1 MIARATAARRASQSE
16 ARPFAR
22 ARASRNEFIAASAR
36 GLLDHGLQVVE
47 QFAPVITLLV
57 DLLDPVVRHDLHQ
70 RLPFLELGGC
80 GCLDG
85 VTLFLGVVA
94 AVLIPVLPGLA
105 EQCRAGF
112 AARLQQCRLV
122 FRCQIIEGLGV
133 RDDDEGGRAEPARHL
148 EMSLQ
153 QLIQPE
159 ARHRFPRKYR
169 AVHRAALR
177 CFVGFRRRQRHGVEA
192 KGFRHRQA
200 GTGGADLQRLE
211 LIERLD
217 RFGGVDPVG
226 PAHKGDEQL
235 RVGEF
240 LRGETVL
247 LVPLPHRRA
256 AHGGLRAEERQLGA
270 LKYVKTSHG
279 IARDRPNQ
287 VAPAGADKVVLAFHR
302 GERGLVDLDGQIAAR
317 RFLDRLD
324 PGRQCLNHLV
334 ARATPISHAQDLFF
348 RFGRRLPEDGRG
360 GRQPQRDHDLPHR
373 LLLPRFSSCCGNS
386 PVDRGAASSPVW
398 KPRDV
403 EPKLARTEV
412 CRGRVMA
419 KLIEGRE
426 SGFKTNPDYKI
437 TFEPSPRRVRV
448 QLNGEW
454 IADSTK
460 AHLLFETRHL
470 PVYYFPRSDVRLDLL
485 TPTEHHSFCPYKG
498 TASYWTIRVGD
509 RMSENAVWGYP
520 ESYDEVAA
528 IQDFVALYWDRVDHW
543 YEEDEEIFVHPRD
556 PYKRVDAVAS
566 SRGVQVVLGGEI
578 VADTRRA
585 HFVFETRLPTRYYI
599 PQEDVRMELLVPSEK
614 TSACPYKGRARY
626 WSAKL
631 GGRDYPD
638 IVWFYPEPI
647 PECPKIRGL
656 LSFFNEQVDAILIDG
671 IEVPR
676 PVTPWSKDWKEK
688 AATVPDTR
696 GPVTRP

>member
-1 MIARATAARRASQSE
+1 
-16 ARPFAR
+16 
-22 ARASRNEFIAASAR
+22 
-36 GLLDHGLQVVE
+36 
-47 QFAPVITLLV
+47 
-57 DLLDPVVRHDLHQ
+57 
-70 RLPFLELGGC
+70 
-80 GCLDG
+80 
-85 VTLFLGVVA
+85 
-94 AVLIPVLPGLA
+94 
-105 EQCRAGF
+105 
-112 AARLQQCRLV
+112 
-122 FRCQIIEGLGV
+122 
-133 RDDDEGGRAEPARHL
+133 
-148 EMSLQ
+148 
-153 QLIQPE
+153 
-159 ARHRFPRKYR
+159 
-169 AVHRAALR
+169 
-177 CFVGFRRRQRHGVEA
+177 
-192 KGFRHRQA
+192 
-200 GTGGADLQRLE
+200 
-211 LIERLD
+211 
-217 RFGGVDPVG
+217 
-226 PAHKGDEQL
+226 
-235 RVGEF
+235 
-240 LRGETVL
+240 
-247 LVPLPHRRA
+247 
-256 AHGGLRAEERQLGA
+256 
-270 LKYVKTSHG
+270 
-279 IARDRPNQ
+279 
-287 VAPAGADKVVLAFHR
+287 
-302 GERGLVDLDGQIAAR
+302 
-317 RFLDRLD
+317 
-324 PGRQCLNHLV
+324 
-334 ARATPISHAQDLFF
+334 
-348 RFGRRLPEDGRG
+348 
-360 GRQPQRDHDLPHR
+360 
-373 LLLPRFSSCCGNS
+373 
-386 PVDRGAASSPVW
+386 
-398 KPRDV
+398 
-403 EPKLARTEV
+403 
-412 CRGRVMA
+412 MA

-520 ESYDEVAA
+520 EPYDEVEA
-528 IQDFVALYWDRVDHW
+528 IKDFVAFYWDRVDHW

-556 PYKRVDAVAS
+556 PYKRVDVVAS
-566 SRGVQVVLGGEI
+566 SRHVQVVLGGEI

-626 WSAKL
+626 WSAKI

-656 LSFFNEQVDAILIDG
+656 LSFFNEQVDAILVDG